1 MPRPERELDPKADP
15 LHGFAHGL
23 RELRREAGEPG
34 YRELADRTRFS
45 ASALAAAARGERLPS
60 LQVTLAYVD
69 ACGGDREEWRRRWED
84 LRRRLTEETS
94 DAPDAEPPYL
104 GLSRYEAGDAGRF
117 FGRDALVDEI
127 VARTRRDRF
136 VAVFGPSGSGKSSLL
151 RAGVVPRLGLDAAD
165 AAVVTP
171 GEHGVPPPGAEVLV
185 VDQFE
190 EVFTLRP
197 DAADRDA
204 FIDAVLARR
213 GRTVIAV
220 RADFYGR
227 CAEHPELVAALR
239 DAGVLVGSM
248 RGEELREAIVKPAA
262 AEGLVLEPALVARV
276 IQDAGTEPGALPL
289 VSHALLE
296 TWRRRRGKTLT
307 LAGYEAAGGVHG
319 AIADTAEEIYQR
331 LSEPER
337 RAVRRL
343 MTRLVTVGDTA
354 PELTVRRP
362 VARAELDGALRC
374 GALVERLAH
383 ARLITLHD
391 DEVEIAH
398 EALIRTWPRL
408 REWLARDREGL
419 RLRAR
424 LAAAAAEWDAIGRDE
439 GSLYQGPRLTM
450 AAEWAEAHDEDLGP
464 LERDFLDASSAAH
477 RRRTAAAERRTR
489 VLQGLVSALSV
500 LLLVAVASGGLALSE
515 RAEADEQRRLARSRQ
530 LAAEAVARLPTDVR
544 GAARS
549 AAEAYRI
556 APTLDARSALL
567 SIAARRPYQARLSG
581 HAGMVKVVAIRPDG
595 AELATGGQDGT
606 VILWDGRA
614 HTETGRLRPGGGA
627 VRALEY
633 SPDGGLLAA
642 ADLGGGVTLWRTSD
656 NARVAR
662 MQAKGVLDGLAFSP
676 DGRLV
681 AASGA
686 AKKTMVWETSTGRK
700 VDELGGHGGQMTEV
714 AFAPDG
720 RRVAIADESG
730 RVALWTPRTGGG
742 EPEPAET
749 LKVSDAPL
757 FAVAFSPDGRRLA
770 AAGEDC
776 EVHIWDL
783 AGRRLLK
790 PKRRLAHAA
799 PVRAL
804 AFTDGGRTLISAGY
818 DQVAKLWDTGSQTAV
833 TELTGHTS
841 GLYDV
846 AAAPDGGLIATAA
859 ADQSALIWDRRT
871 MPYTGHTGWVNAVS
885 LVEDG
890 RAAVSADQ
898 DGAVRWWNTRDHRPA
913 DTPAP
918 PVTGAKAGLGAMDT
932 AAGGRTV
939 ATGGDDGTIRIWQ
952 DRRLAATL
960 EGHSAGLRSIAFA
973 PDGRT
978 LAAADHSGAVIWWDL
993 AARRPLATLKRG
1005 RPLVGDVAFSPGG
1018 KTLVTGGDDR
1028 ALTFWDLGA
1037 RRPVARVSGHAG
1049 DVEEID
1055 YSPDG
1060 RLLAS
1065 GGGDGRVL
1073 LWDARSHRRV
1083 GVLAGHA
1090 AEIRAIEFAP
1100 SGDRLAT
1107 ASLDRSVVVWDV
1119 PARTRW
1125 ATLTGHTDIVLG
1137 LSFGRDGR
1145 TLLSS
1150 SGDQTITAWD
1160 LAPERAAASL
1170 KTVSR

>member
-1 MPRPERELDPKADP
+1 MPRPERELDPQADP
-15 LHGFAHGL
+15 LHGFAHEL
-23 RELRREAGEPG
+23 RELRRQAGEPG

-69 ACGGDREEWRRRWED
+69 ACGGDRDAWKRRWED
-84 LRRRLTEETS
+84 LRRRLTEGTA
-94 DAPDAEPPYL
+94 DAADAEPPYL

-127 VARTRRDRF
+127 VARTRKDRF

-151 RAGVVPRLGLDAAD
+151 RAGVVPALGLDAT
-165 AAVVTP
+165 VVTP
-171 GEHGVPPPGAEVLV
+171 GAHGMPPEAEVLV

-197 DAADRDA
+197 DAAGRHAFLDA
-204 FIDAVLARR
+204 LLARR

-227 CAEHPELVAALR
+227 CAEHPGLVAALR
-239 DAGVLVGSM
+239 DTGVLVGSM

-331 LSEPER
+331 LSEPDR

-343 MTRLVTVGDTA
+343 MTRLVVVGDTA
-354 PELTVRRP
+354 PELVVRRP
-362 VARAELDGALRC
+362 VCRSELDGAPHSA
-374 GALVERLAH
+374 ALVERLAD
-383 ARLITLHD
+383 ARLVTLHG

-408 REWLARDREGL
+408 REWLAKDREGL
-419 RLRAR
+419 RLHAR

-450 AAEWAEAHDEDLGP
+450 AAEWAEAHDEDLGD

-500 LLLVAVASGGLALSE
+500 LLLVAVASGALALSE

-530 LAAEAVARLPTDVR
+530 LAAEAIARLPTDVR
-544 GAARS
+544 GAARG
-549 AAEAYRI
+549 AAEAYRT
-556 APTLDARSALL
+556 APTLDARSAVL
-567 SIAARRPYQARLSG
+567 SIAARRPYQTRLDG
-581 HAGMVKVVAIRPDG
+581 HAGMVKAVAIRPDG
-595 AELATGGQDGT
+595 AELATGGQDGA
-606 VILWDGRA
+606 VILRDGRTHA
-614 HTETGRLRPGGGA
+614 EKGRLQPGGGA

-633 SPDGGLLAA
+633 SPDGGLLGA

-656 NARVAR
+656 RTRAVR
-662 MQAKGVLDGLAFSP
+662 MQTKGVLDGLAFSP

-686 AKKTMVWETSTGRK
+686 AGKTVVWETSTGRK
-700 VDELGGHGGQMTEV
+700 VDELDGYGGKLTEV

-720 RRVAIADESG
+720 RRLAIADRGG
-730 RVALWTPRTGGG
+730 RVALWTPRTGDA
-742 EPEPAET
+742 EVET
-749 LKVSDAPL
+749 LNVGDTPL
-757 FAVAFSPDGRRLA
+757 YAVAFSPDGRRLA
-770 AAGEDC
+770 AAGEDG
-776 EVHIWDL
+776 EVHLWELED
-783 AGRRLLK
+783 RRLLR
-790 PKRRLAHAA
+790 PERRMSHDD

-818 DQVAKLWDTGSQTAV
+818 DQVAKLWDTASQTFV

-846 AAAPDGGLIATAA
+846 AAAPDGSAIATAA
-859 ADQSALIWDRRT
+859 GDQSALIWDRRT
-871 MPYTGHTGWVNAVS
+871 MPYIGHTGWVNAVS

-898 DGAVRWWNTRDHRPA
+898 EGGVRWWDTRDHRPA
-913 DTPAP
+913 GAPAT
-918 PVTGAKAGLGAMDT
+918 VGEAGTGAMDT
-932 AAGGRTV
+932 TSGGRTV
-939 ATGGDDGTIRIWQ
+939 ATGGGDGTIRIWR
-952 DRRLAATL
+952 DRRHVATL
-960 EGHSAGLRSIAFA
+960 EGHAAGVRSVAFA

-978 LAAADHSGAVIWWDL
+978 LAAADQSGAVIWWDL
-993 AARRPLATLKRG
+993 AARRPVATLKRG
-1005 RPLVGDVAFSPGG
+1005 RPLVGDVAFSPDGR
-1018 KTLVTGGDDR
+1018 TLVTGGDDR
-1028 ALTFWDLGA
+1028 AVTFWDLGA
-1037 RRPVARVSGHAG
+1037 RRPVARLPGHAG

-1055 YSPDG
+1055 VSPDG
-1060 RLLAS
+1060 RLVAS

-1073 LWDARSHRRV
+1073 LWDARSRRRV

-1090 AEIRAIEFAP
+1090 AEIRAIEFGP
-1100 SGDRLAT
+1100 SSGRLAT

-1119 PARTRW
+1119 PRRTRW
-1125 ATLTGHTDIVLG
+1125 ATLTGHTDLVLG
-1137 LSFGRDGR
+1137 LSFGKDGR

-1150 SGDQTITAWD
+1150 GGDHTITAWD
-1160 LAPERAAASL
+1160 LAPERAAVSL
-1170 KTVSR
+1170 AALSR

>member
-1 MPRPERELDPKADP
+1 MPRPERELDPQADP
-15 LHGFAHGL
+15 LHGFAHEL

-69 ACGGDREEWRRRWED
+69 ACGGDRDAWKRRWED
-84 LRRRLTEETS
+84 LRRLLTEETS

-151 RAGVVPRLGLDAAD
+151 RAGVVPRLGLDAT
-165 AAVVTP
+165 VVTP
-171 GEHGVPPPGAEVLV
+171 GEHGTPPPDAELLV

-197 DAADRDA
+197 DAADRHA

-262 AEGLVLEPALVARV
+262 AEGLVLEPALMARV

-289 VSHALLE
+289 VSHAMLE

-319 AIADTAEEIYQR
+319 AIADTAEDIYQR
-331 LSEPER
+331 LSGPDR

-354 PELTVRRP
+354 PELSARRP
-362 VARAELDGALRC
+362 VGRAELDGALRC
-374 GALVERLAH
+374 GALVERLAR
-383 ARLITLHD
+383 ARLVTLHG

-419 RLRAR
+419 RLHAR

-450 AAEWAEAHDEDLGP
+450 AAEWAETHGEDLGP

-530 LAAEAVARLPTDVR
+530 LAAEAVARLPTDVS

-549 AAEAYRI
+549 AAEAYRT
-556 APTLDARSALL
+556 APTLDARSAVL
-567 SIAARRPYQARLSG
+567 SIAARRPYQARLTG
-581 HAGMVKVVAIRPDG
+581 HAGMVKAVAIRPDG

-614 HTETGRLRPGGGA
+614 RTETGRLRPDGGA

-633 SPDGGLLAA
+633 SPDGALLAA
-642 ADLGGGVTLWRTSD
+642 ADLAGGVTLWRASD
-656 NARVAR
+656 KARVAR
-662 MQAKGVLDGLAFSP
+662 LQTKGVLDGLAFSP

-686 AKKTMVWETSTGRK
+686 AKKTVVWETSTGRK
-700 VDELGGHGGQMTEV
+700 VDELGGYGGKMTEV

-720 RRVAIADESG
+720 RRLAIADKSG
-730 RVALWTPRTGGG
+730 RVALWTPRTGDG
-742 EPEPAET
+742 EPEPAEAEM
-749 LKVSDAPL
+749 LNVSDAPL
-757 FAVAFSPDGRRLA
+757 YAVAFSPDGRRLA
-770 AAGEDC
+770 AAGEDS
-776 EVHIWDL
+776 EVHLWDL
-783 AGRRLLK
+783 PGRRPLK

-818 DQVAKLWDTGSQTAV
+818 DRVAKLWDTGSQTAV

-859 ADQSALIWDRRT
+859 ADQSALIRDRRT

-885 LVEDG
+885 LVEGG

-898 DGAVRWWNTRDHRPA
+898 DGAVRWWDTRDHRPA
-913 DTPAP
+913 DAPA
-918 PVTGAKAGLGAMDT
+918 TGGKGGLGAMDT
-932 AAGGRTV
+932 AASGRTV

-960 EGHSAGLRSIAFA
+960 EGHTQGVRSIAFA

-993 AARRPLATLKRG
+993 AARRPVATLKRG
-1005 RPLVGDVAFSPGG
+1005 RPLVGDVAFSPDGR
-1018 KTLVTGGDDR
+1018 TLVTGGDDR

-1037 RRPVARVSGHAG
+1037 RRPVARVTGHAG

-1055 YSPDG
+1055 FSPDG

-1073 LWDARSHRRV
+1073 LWDARSRRRT
-1083 GVLAGHA
+1083 GVLAGHT
-1090 AEIRAIEFAP
+1090 AEIRAIEFGA
-1100 SGDRLAT
+1100 SGDRLAS

-1119 PARTRW
+1119 PGRTRW
-1125 ATLTGHTDIVLG
+1125 ATLTGHTDLVLG

-1160 LAPERAAASL
+1160 LAPDRAAASL
-1170 KTVSR
+1170 RTLSR

>member
-1 MPRPERELDPKADP
+1 MPRPERELDPRADP

-23 RELRREAGEPG
+23 RELRRQAGEPG

-69 ACGGDREEWRRRWED
+69 ACGGDRDEWKRRWED
-84 LRRRLTEETS
+84 LRRRLTEGTA
-94 DAPDAEPPYL
+94 DAPGAEPPYL

-127 VARTRRDRF
+127 VARTRKDRF

-151 RAGVVPRLGLDAAD
+151 RAGVVPALGLDAT
-165 AAVVTP
+165 VVTP
-171 GEHGVPPPGAEVLV
+171 GAQGMPPEAGVLV

-197 DAADRDA
+197 DAAGRRAFLDA
-204 FIDAVLARR
+204 LLARR
-213 GRTVIAV
+213 GRTIIAV

-227 CAEHPELVAALR
+227 CAEHPGLVAALR
-239 DAGVLVGSM
+239 GTGVLVGSM

-296 TWRRRRGKTLT
+296 TWRRRRGKALT

-331 LSEPER
+331 LSEPDR

-343 MTRLVTVGDTA
+343 MTRLVVVGDTG
-354 PELTVRRP
+354 PELGVRRP
-362 VARAELDGALRC
+362 VCRSELDGAPHSA
-374 GALVERLAH
+374 ALVERLAD
-383 ARLITLHD
+383 ARLVTLHG

-408 REWLARDREGL
+408 REWLAKDREGL
-419 RLRAR
+419 RLHAR

-439 GSLYQGPRLTM
+439 ETLYQGPRLTM
-450 AAEWAEAHDEDLGP
+450 AAEWAEAHDEDLGD

-500 LLLVAVASGGLALSE
+500 LLLVAVASGALAVSE

-530 LAAEAVARLPTDVR
+530 LAAEAIARLPTDVR

-549 AAEAYRI
+549 AAEAYRT
-556 APTLDARSALL
+556 APTLDARSAVL
-567 SIAARRPYQARLSG
+567 SIAARRPYQTRLDG
-581 HAGMVKVVAIRPDG
+581 HAGMVKAVAIRPDG
-595 AELATGGQDGT
+595 AELATGGQDGA
-606 VILWDGRA
+606 VILWDGRTHA
-614 HTETGRLRPGGGA
+614 EKGRLQPDGGV

-633 SPDGGLLAA
+633 SPDGSLLGA

-656 NARVAR
+656 RTRAVH
-662 MQAKGVLDGLAFSP
+662 MQTEGILDGLAFSP

-686 AKKTMVWETSTGRK
+686 AGKTVVWDASTGRK
-700 VDELGGHGGQMTEV
+700 LDELDGYGGAMTEV
-714 AFAPDG
+714 AFAPDA
-720 RRVAIADESG
+720 RTLAIADDGG
-730 RVALWTPRTGGG
+730 RVALWTPRTGRAGSG
-742 EPEPAET
+742 SGAVET
-749 LKVSDAPL
+749 LDVSDAPL

-770 AAGEDC
+770 AAGEDR
-776 EVHIWDL
+776 EVHLWDL
-783 AGRRLLK
+783 EDRRPLK
-790 PKRRLAHAA
+790 PERRMSHDG

-818 DQVAKLWDTGSQTAV
+818 DQVAKLWDTASLAAV

-846 AAAPDGGLIATAA
+846 AAAPDGATIATAA
-859 ADQSALIWDRRT
+859 GDQSALIWDRRT

-898 DGAVRWWNTRDHRPA
+898 EGAVRWWDTRDHRAAGPPA
-913 DTPAP
+913 S
-918 PVTGAKAGLGAMDT
+918 GGEAGTGAMDT
-932 AAGGRTV
+932 ASGGRTV
-939 ATGGDDGTIRIWQ
+939 ATGGNDGTIRIWQ
-952 DRRLAATL
+952 DRRQVATL
-960 EGHSAGLRSIAFA
+960 AGHAAGVRSVAFA

-978 LAAADHSGAVIWWDL
+978 LAAADQSGAVIWWDL
-993 AARRPLATLKRG
+993 AARRPVATLKRG
-1005 RPLVGDVAFSPGG
+1005 RPLVGDVAFSPDGR
-1018 KTLVTGGDDR
+1018 TLVTGGDDR
-1028 ALTFWDLGA
+1028 AVTFWDLAA
-1037 RRPVARVSGHAG
+1037 RRPVARLSGHAG

-1055 YSPDG
+1055 FSPDG
-1060 RLLAS
+1060 RLVAS

-1073 LWDARSHRRV
+1073 LWDVRTRRRV

-1090 AEIRAIEFAP
+1090 AEIRAIEFGP
-1100 SGDRLAT
+1100 SSGRLAT

-1119 PARTRW
+1119 PRRTRW
-1125 ATLTGHTDIVLG
+1125 ATLTGHTDLVLG

-1150 SGDQTITAWD
+1150 SGDHTITAWD
-1160 LAPERAAASL
+1160 LTPERAAASL
-1170 KTVSR
+1170 TALTR